1 MRLQVNVS
9 DNVVKRID
17 MLAKEIGVTR
27 SALCSMMIYNS
38 LPNPD
43 DEKQCDDFKDFVNYQ
58 MESRLM

>member
-9 DNVVKRID
+9 DSVVKRID

-43 DEKQCDDFKDFVNYQ
+43 DEKECDDFKELVNDR